1 MLSLISFSEI
11 LTQLNLKPS
20 CLPPVNLCH
29 SHEKLKTSS
38 KNEKT
43 KQNNNN
49 WASWYWSTLPPVQ
62 PPQLGVHQTIF
73 LLKSFFGAHIWIKTQ
88 NKNVFQHAQSMQE
101 VAPSFLQDI
110 YKHYQ
115 FQIILLRLS
124 IGFCS
129 RSPTKNEQII
139 FFSFSLFKLPTSSDT
154 AKIPA
159 NHVFRLYSI
168 PSNKRPTIHLPGLE
182 GLLWSKVK
190 LKGSIRR

>member
-1 MLSLISFSEI
+1 MSSLVLSLISFSEI

-38 KNEKT
+38 KNEK
-43 KQNNNN
+43 QNNNNNN

-62 PPQLGVHQTIF
+62 PLQLGVHQTIF
-73 LLKSFFGAHIWIKTQ
+73 LLKSFFGAHIWIRTQ
-88 NKNVFQHAQSMQE
+88 NKNMFQHAQSMQE
-101 VAPSFLQDI
+101 VAPSSYRTFI
-110 YKHYQ
+110 N
-115 FQIILLRLS
+115 IINFKSYYLS

-129 RSPTKNEQII
+129 RSPTKNEQVI
-139 FFSFSLFKLPTSSDT
+139 FFSFPLFKLPTSSDT

-168 PSNKRPTIHLPGLE
+168 PFNKRPTIHLPGLE
-182 GLLWSKVK
+182 GLLWSPKW
-190 LKGSIRR
+190 